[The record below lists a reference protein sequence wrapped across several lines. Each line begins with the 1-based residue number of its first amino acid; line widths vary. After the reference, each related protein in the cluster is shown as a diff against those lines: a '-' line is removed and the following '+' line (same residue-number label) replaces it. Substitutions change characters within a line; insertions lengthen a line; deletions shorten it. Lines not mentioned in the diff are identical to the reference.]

1 MSAVCLLQP
10 PNLPGVPMRYAHL
23 LLFRCHALIALAKGS
38 NISAV
43 VNLSSTQLE
52 PTLRSDPKPVSEM
65 PGPGDATST
74 VASDNGATTMPPGK
88 TKRTRSSRPA
98 KPGLA
103 SSAALDRLGF
113 EPAAPSQASYPTR

>member
-1 MSAVCLLQP
+1 M
-10 PNLPGVPMRYAHL
+10 
-23 LLFRCHALIALAKGS
+23 
-38 NISAV
+38 
-43 VNLSSTQLE
+43 VNPSSTQLE
-52 PTLRSDPKPVSEM
+52 PTLHLDPKPVSETH
-65 PGPGDATST
+65 GPRDATST

-88 TKRTRSSRPA
+88 TEHAHSSCPA